1 MWINLSKLLQLLQ
14 RRSSAVTARRAVRE
28 AEDDAPPGCGWFDS
42 SHDLNQGLCVREL
55 ANPAALA
62 RELPLPAWID
72 WQLAACP
79 ATHSAA
85 RS

>member
-1 MWINLSKLLQLLQ
+1 MWTTLSLRL
-14 RRSSAVTARRAVRE
+14 RRRAPVVAPRRRAVDIDLDGDTRT
-28 AEDDAPPGCGWFDS
+28 GCGWFDS

-55 ANPAALA
+55 AGPASLA

-72 WQLAACP
+72 WQLAAGN

-85 RS
+85 RP

>member
-1 MWINLSKLLQLLQ
+1 MWITLLQLLR
-14 RRSSAVTARRAVRE
+14 RRSPAATPRLAARE
-28 AEDDAPPGCGWFDS
+28 ADDEAQTGCGWFDS

-55 ANPAALA
+55 VNPAALA

-85 RS
+85 RP